1 MKLMMTT
8 LALAV
13 ALAGAAWPASADT
26 APAPGPKPGALGI
39 GILLGDPTSASFK
52 YWLDDRQAIDAG
64 VGVSESLVLHGDYMY
79 HGWELTPQPSRG
91 RLAAY
96 VGLGGRLEFEDKT
109 DFGIRVVPG
118 LSYWPK
124 ISRSAELFIELG
136 PVIRLTNGV
145 RGTVD
150 GGFGFRFYFEPRRG

>member
-1 MKLMMTT
+1 MKSMITT
-8 LALAV
+8 LAA
-13 ALAGAAWPASADT
+13 ALALLGAACQAGAQT
-26 APAPGPKPGALGI
+26 APAPGPKPGSLGI

-52 YWLDDRQAIDAG
+52 YWLDGRQAIDAG
-64 VGVSESLVLHGDYMY
+64 VGVSENLVLHGDYVY

-96 VGLGGRLEFEDKT
+96 LALGGRLEFEDQT
-109 DFGIRVVPG
+109 DFGIRLVPG
-118 LSYWPK
+118 LSYWPRMAT
-124 ISRSAELFIELG
+124 RSAELFLELG

-150 GGFGFRFYFEPRRG
+150 GGFGFRFYFDRK